1 MAKNNV
7 YFAYIN
13 RADIDCL
20 CRPID
25 VFFRQCKASSPF
37 YEEMSLVKSTQSQ
50 LVSSEDPHPSLV
62 FKEPARPIPFNLPYL
77 VGTEQHYIADAI
89 GALKLSGDGVFTKK
103 CESFFQRQFGFHKAV
118 MTPSCTDALEI
129 SALLLN
135 LQPGDEVILPSYTFV
150 STANAFLLH
159 GARLVFADSSVDSPN
174 IDPAHVETLITP
186 NTRAIV
192 LVHYAGFA
200 CDIPAFERLA
210 QKHQLVLVEDAAH
223 SVDATFQGKPL
234 GSFGQMSTFSFHE
247 TKNITCG
254 EGGMLVLNNPS
265 LVERAEIIREKGTNR
280 SAFFRGEVDKYNW
293 RDKGSSFLAPDYVAA
308 FLWAQ
313 LEALKKI
320 QSKRMKIWNQ
330 YYQAL
335 KPLADS
341 GLFKLPA
348 ITDEIGHNAHLF
360 YLVTSALDERT
371 ALMASLKEKGIHTT
385 FHYVPLHQS
394 PCAQQMSFAG
404 SKQQFPHAEHYAD
417 CLLRLP
423 LHLYLNESDINRV
436 IEGVHVFYGQS

>member
-1 MAKNNV
+1 M
-7 YFAYIN
+7 
-13 RADIDCL
+13 
-20 CRPID
+20 
-25 VFFRQCKASSPF
+25 
-37 YEEMSLVKSTQSQ
+37 
-50 LVSSEDPHPSLV
+50 
-62 FKEPARPIPFNLPYL
+62 
-77 VGTEQHYIADAI
+77 ADALS
-89 GALKLSGDGVFTKK
+89 ALKLSGDGAFTKQ
-103 CESFFQRQFGFHKAV
+103 CESFFQRHFGFHKAV
-118 MTPSCTDALEI
+118 MTPSCTDALEM

-159 GARLVFADSSVDSPN
+159 GAKLVFADSLVDSPN

-210 QKHQLVLVEDAAH
+210 QKHQLILIEDAAH
-223 SVDATFQGKPL
+223 SVDATFLGKPL

-254 EGGMLVLNNPS
+254 EGGMLILNDPS

-308 FLWAQ
+308 FLWGQ
-313 LEALKKI
+313 LEALAPI
-320 QSKRMKIWNQ
+320 QSKRITIWDQ

-335 KPLADS
+335 KPLAEQ
-341 GLFKLPA
+341 GKFKLP
-348 ITDEIGHNAHLF
+348 TLSEEIGHNAHLF
-360 YLVTSALDERT
+360 YLVTGSLAERT
-371 ALMASLKEKGIHTT
+371 ALMVFLKEKGIHTT

-394 PCAQQMSFAG
+394 PCAQQMGFAA
-404 SKQQFPHAEHYAD
+404 SQQHFPHAERYAD

-423 LHLYLNESDINRV
+423 LHLYLNDSDISRV
-436 IEGVHVFYGQS
+436 IEGVHTFYGQH